1 MKRIINLL
9 VVIAVIGSL
18 SVTALAANNKINYN
32 SSQTTQSSGLNVSY
46 NVAPNFTV
54 TIPASVSLG
63 EEVTVA
69 TDQVVV
75 AYGKAVNVKLSGT
88 SENDNSFKLRT
99 AEGAELVYTVKKGS
113 GVVCV
118 GDTILSVEPES
129 EEIAA
134 VLSFVA
140 PSSITYAGNYTGTV
154 TFSIVVE

>member
-18 SVTALAANNKINYN
+18 SVTALAANNQFNYN
-32 SSQTTQSSGLNVSY
+32 SSQTTQSSGLDVSY

-75 AYGKAVNVKLSGT
+75 AYGKAVKVKLSGT

-113 GVVCV
+113 EVVCV
-118 GDTILSVEPES
+118 SDTILSVEPES